1 MFAAGD
7 VTVSFLIRYDSE
19 PNYDYTFLQYRDSWG
34 DWTTAALF
42 DGKGDSL
49 VAVVIPKENLPGTA
63 TIRFLF
69 ESDGVWSDEDGLWAT
84 EGAVIIDSLTVTDT
98 TGVIDF
104 QDFETEAVGA
114 LGTTDGDWTANP
126 GFGDHAALFDGAT
139 VLQEDSVLTNTTNLW
154 GFFAGSLDDY
164 GCGGHPAQPAVPRTS
179 VSGSDNLADYIQNEI
194 WSPHIRLDEDVNQ
207 LPVPLS
213 SSVTLEFDVYRD
225 LPLDNLVFLQWR
237 VRSIRD
243 GCAGEWRNHDFVYY
257 GAQKQWQR
265 LTFELFPLIE
275 PGASHIQVALG
286 AVDLCFRLCGILGT
300 GNCHSHAPLF
310 DNVTVKARIPFD
322 YTVINTLD
330 AGAGSLREAIT
341 AAVALPDRNLIRF
354 DIPGPGPHTIYPDSA
369 LPDISEPVIIDG
381 TTQAGYAGGPVVALS
396 GVNAGDVHGL
406 KLEANRSVIKGL
418 AIHNFA
424 RNGIFVTGDDD
435 TLRGNYIGLTCAQ
448 APGPNGRSGI
458 LLGVFNPWI
467 YVDGTII
474 GGDQAHLA
482 NTIAYNAGDG
492 VEISRWA
499 GQGNAIRGNSIH
511 SNDNLGI
518 DIYGNGVTAND
529 ALDADG
535 GPNSFQNYPVLDSA
549 FAVANTIEGTLNS
562 IPNRDF
568 AIDFYANAACDTL
581 GYGEGERYVGS
592 TMVVTGGDGNISFTV
607 AVPGTLSVGEAVTAT
622 ATDTKGNTSE
632 FSQCVTVVPDPLTG
646 VGDEARIPDRL
657 ALFQNT
663 PNPFNPT
670 TTIRYD
676 VPAGGATVRLVVYDV
691 LGRQVR
697 TLVSGFETAGQ
708 KQVTWHSLNDEGRE
722 VATGVYLVRMHVGS
736 FTDTRK
742 MVLLK

>member
-1 MFAAGD
+1 
-7 VTVSFLIRYDSE
+7 
-19 PNYDYTFLQYRDSWG
+19 
-34 DWTTAALF
+34 
-42 DGKGDSL
+42 
-49 VAVVIPKENLPGTA
+49 
-63 TIRFLF
+63 
-69 ESDGVWSDEDGLWAT
+69 
-84 EGAVIIDSLTVTDT
+84 
-98 TGVIDF
+98 
-104 QDFETEAVGA
+104 
-114 LGTTDGDWTANP
+114 
-126 GFGDHAALFDGAT
+126 LFDGAT

-607 AVPGTLSVGEAVTAT
+607 AVPAHSRSACSF
-622 ATDTKGNTSE
+622 SE
-632 FSQCVTVVPDPLTG
+632 HAQPVQSDDHDPLRRTG
-646 VGDEARIPDRL
+646 GRRDRTTRCIRRTRAASAHTGQWLRNGRAKAGHLAQPQRRGSRSGDRRLPCSHARGQFHRHAKNGTAKVVWKQITPTPRIPSTPSCSARTSSFSTVASPPSSRHAGTISMMRCGRPGCCSRIRRSFVMSISIISEPAPI
-657 ALFQNT
+657 ALPVRATRRAF
-663 PNPFNPT
+663 P
-670 TTIRYD
+670 
-676 VPAGGATVRLVVYDV
+676 VSAG
-691 LGRQVR
+691 
-697 TLVSGFETAGQ
+697 AG
-708 KQVTWHSLNDEGRE
+708 
-722 VATGVYLVRMHVGS
+722 
-736 FTDTRK
+736 
-742 MVLLK
+742 